1 MATTTTTSAVT
12 IAEEVD
18 AAITKVIVVDT
29 SATISRETR
38 DKALLTVASKTSRLK

>member
-1 MATTTTTSAVT
+1 VATTTTTSAVT

-29 SATISRETR
+29 SATIRETR
-38 DKALLTVASKTSRLK
+38 DKALLKVASKTSRLK